1 MKGEYS
7 RLYFSNL
14 SNHSLGIISRA
25 VHHIFESLEKSG
37 TEYCVKV
44 SHLEL
49 YNEELFDLLKPDNKN
64 LKIYEDA
71 KGVQVH
77 DLEERLVYNPQD
89 IFEIL
94 ETSWQERKTAET
106 KLNKN
111 SRYLL
116 IIFLF
121 RIHFLLLVLHT
132 ISNFLFIVSLCCS
145 RSHCIFSITL
155 HIKETTPE
163 GEDLLKIGKLNLVDL
178 AGSENIG
185 NNLFSS
191 SVY

>member
-1 MKGEYS
+1 M
-7 RLYFSNL
+7 
-14 SNHSLGIISRA
+14 
-25 VHHIFESLEKSG
+25 HHIFESLEKSG

-111 SRYLL
+111 SRYSSSLH
-116 IIFLF
+116 FKSTSSYLF
-121 RIHFLLLVLHT
+121 CAVSHNVC
-132 ISNFLFIVSLCCS
+132 LFVSLCCS

-185 NNLFSS
+185 NDFFSS
-191 SVY
+191 SQYHNTLY